1 MRVLKLLFK
10 FPCRGRE
17 KLFFESLN
25 SLNTNIRD
33 KNNYHISFTID
44 TDDPVLTNPDVVAKI
59 EAYPNSSIGWGLSE
73 SKVAAINRSMP
84 DYDWD
89 VIICW
94 SNDMFATFY
103 GFDDIVRDYILNVAN
118 IREDFDFLIHFPE
131 PCSKEWLNVLYV
143 ATKPYY
149 SRFSYIYHPSY
160 RSLWCDNE
168 SFDVAQLL
176 KRYHYVGVP
185 GLYEHRNP
193 AYSQYGIPRDEMFD
207 EQQSHWG
214 VDEMNYQE
222 RKRKNFDLH
231 LIKNK

>member
-1 MRVLKLLFK
+1 MSEPLKILFK

-17 KLFFESLN
+17 KMFFESLN

-33 KNNYHISFTID
+33 RDNYHISITLD
-44 TDDPVLTNPDVVAKI
+44 VDDDILTNPDVVAKI
-59 EAYPNSSIGWGLSE
+59 ESYPNTSIGWGLSE

-84 DYDWD
+84 EYDWD

-94 SNDMFATFY
+94 SNDMFCTFY
-103 GFDDIVRDYILNVAN
+103 GMDDIMRGYILNVAN

-131 PCSKEWLNVLYV
+131 PCSKEWLNVLYI

-149 SRFSYIYHPSY
+149 DRFGYVYHPSY
-160 RSLWCDNE
+160 KSLWCDNE
-168 SFDVAQLL
+168 SFDISKILG
-176 KRYHYVGVP
+176 RYHYVGVP

-193 AYSQYGIPRDEMFD
+193 AYSEYGIPRDEMFN

-214 VDEMNYQE
+214 IDELNYLE
-222 RKRKNFDLH
+222 RKSRNFDIH
-231 LIKNK
+231 LLDL